1 MGAMLLL
8 AAVSVA
14 TPGLAKDSGPSRLGT
29 LAAPSFSDT
38 FASYAATP
46 AAQIAPGAVDVTSL
60 PAADDDTAADAQ
72 DIGAG
77 LASWYGPGLAGHHT
91 ASGERFDPGELTA
104 AHRSLPFGSKVRV
117 TDERTGRSVVVRI
130 NDRGP
135 WARGR
140 VIDLSEAAARQIGLV
155 GSGEAKVSLA
165 LLAD

>member
-1 MGAMLLL
+1 MLLL
-8 AAVSVA
+8 AAASVA
-14 TPGLAKDSGPSRLGT
+14 TPGLARDSGPSRLGT
-29 LAAPSFSDT
+29 VSAPSFSDT

-46 AAQIAPGAVDVTSL
+46 QAQVAPGAVDVTSL
-60 PAADDDTAADAQ
+60 PATTDDEADGTAQ
-72 DIGAG
+72 DIGGG
-77 LASWYGPGLAGHHT
+77 LASWYGPGLTGHHT

-117 TDERTGRSVVVRI
+117 TNERTGRSVVVRI

-155 GSGEAKVSLA
+155 ASGEAQVSLA
-165 LLAD
+165 LLGD